1 MGKNSNR
8 RKPATQ
14 AQIEQIKVVVRG
26 AMDKIYGDLLLDY
39 AFGNAMSQPS
49 SNDILSEQDHAYVKK
64 IFGLH
69 ANISDSLLCLS
80 VLLLCNFRAE
90 EPIEKKF
97 LLRRIV
103 VVCHELYKYL
113 YGFTNKKTEWEVI
126 ALKLENKYP
135 EECAELMAQ
144 GERYL
149 KKYGQS
155 EDKILR
161 DVSNHYSDKPFEFFK
176 YISTINEKGQTDRA
190 LMMIRIVQPLSL
202 LLMKEVG
209 DVLPKSNGDTPVD
222 LKSLTGSRQFKDVF
236 TDELLRETL
245 RHITHRKEIIREQV
259 QRVNWCEK
267 FAAKYGHDMTKD
279 KRWSLLKDDNIVLH
293 IMYLQLDTMI
303 LSLAMGRAE
312 SSVEEKLILAY
323 MVASMHEG
331 FKKIYGFAESARVK
345 SLWYRYAISRMDSV
359 KDSSLSSEIRIMT
372 GVLDVFSE
380 KDYLKNPTVTLFL
393 SHVGYVRDL
402 GGDSSNAMVDYLLQ
416 DDHKSE
422 LAGVVGV
429 MRFLNE
435 LVNVSGKLLSYEND
449 EMSEDNRL
457 DLEKHLEEIDEM
469 ERKALAKVHSEKS
482 IQKLKAQTAGL
493 REMIR
498 RVYNWE

>member
-14 AQIEQIKVVVRG
+14 EQIEQIKVVVRG
-26 AMDKIYGDLLLDY
+26 AMDKIYGDLLLYY
-39 AFGNAMSQPS
+39 AFGNAMSKPS
-49 SNDILSEQDHAYVKK
+49 SNDIFSEQDHAYVKK
-64 IFGLH
+64 IVGLH

-80 VLLLCNFRAE
+80 ALLLCNFRAE

-126 ALKLENKYP
+126 AQKLEDKYP
-135 EECAELMAQ
+135 KECAELMAQ
-144 GERYL
+144 GEKYL

-190 LMMIRIVQPLSL
+190 LMMLRIIQPLSL

-209 DVLPKSNGDTPVD
+209 EVLPKSNSDTSVD
-222 LKSLTGSRQFKDVF
+222 LKSLTGSCQFKNIF
-236 TDELLRETL
+236 TDELLRETQHQIA
-245 RHITHRKEIIREQV
+245 RRKEIVREQV

-312 SSVEEKLILAY
+312 SGLEEKMILAY
-323 MVASMHEG
+323 MVASIHEG
-331 FKKIYGFAESARVK
+331 FKKIYGFTEGVQSK
-345 SLWYRYAISRMDSV
+345 GLWHRYAISRMDSV

-372 GVLDVFSE
+372 RVLDVFSE

-469 ERKALAKVHSEKS
+469 ERNALAKVHSEKS
-482 IQKLKAQTAGL
+482 RQKLKAQTAGL